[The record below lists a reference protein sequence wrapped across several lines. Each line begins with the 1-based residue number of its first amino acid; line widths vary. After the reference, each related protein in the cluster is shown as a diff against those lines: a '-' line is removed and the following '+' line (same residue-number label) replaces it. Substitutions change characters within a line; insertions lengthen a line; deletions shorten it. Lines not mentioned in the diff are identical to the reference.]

1 MGFGNAALD
10 QYPERSGRASTTK
23 AFLDLFFPNH
33 CPICQER
40 VSGARYLCP
49 VCEKIL
55 EDMVPAPVLG
65 EGFGKVERFYCFS
78 DTDSVLYD
86 LVKAY
91 KYLPQKELAK
101 HLAFFLFRLIDFWH
115 ASVPFII
122 PLPAHPA
129 SIRTRGFSNTR
140 LILDRLKQ
148 RYIPDLTILE
158 PAQRREWSYRPQAS
172 LTDETER
179 KENVRDVFRLK
190 KGTILPERI
199 ALFDDVYTTGA
210 TVAEYCRVLAPYV
223 RRIDLFVLA
232 RRK

>member
-1 MGFGNAALD
+1 LD
-10 QYPERSGRASTTK
+10 TLASVNTRKGPEERPLLK
-23 AFLDLFFPNH
+23 AFLDLFFPNR
-33 CPICQER
+33 CPICQE
-40 VSGARYLCP
+40 SASAARYVCP
-49 VCEKIL
+49 DCERSL
-55 EDMVPAPVLG
+55 TGLLPTPFLG

-78 DTDSVLYD
+78 DTNTVLYD

-91 KYLPQKELAK
+91 KYHPQKDLAK
-101 HLAFFLFRLIDFWH
+101 HLSFFLFRLIDFWH

-148 RYIPDLTILE
+148 RFIPDLTILE
-158 PAQRREWSYRPQAS
+158 PAVRREWSYRPQAS
-172 LTDETER
+172 LVEEEER
-179 KENVRDVFRLK
+179 KANVRDVFRIK

-223 RRIDLFVLA
+223 KQIDLFILV

>member
-1 MGFGNAALD
+1 
-10 QYPERSGRASTTK
+10 
-23 AFLDLFFPNH
+23 
-33 CPICQER
+33 
-40 VSGARYLCP
+40 
-49 VCEKIL
+49 
-55 EDMVPAPVLG
+55 LG

-78 DTDSVLYD
+78 DTNTVLYD

-91 KYLPQKELAK
+91 KYHPQKDLAK
-101 HLAFFLFRLIDFWH
+101 HLSFFLFRLIDFWH

-148 RYIPDLTILE
+148 RFIPDLTILE
-158 PAQRREWSYRPQAS
+158 PAVRREWSYRPQAS
-172 LTDETER
+172 LVEEEER
-179 KENVRDVFRLK
+179 KANVRDVFRIK

-223 RRIDLFVLA
+223 KQIDLFILV